1 MCTAMIQNFRGIEE
15 ETVQLAATSSPSC
28 TMSRVVLALTYANCG
43 KTKKERENL
52 LKHWLCKF
60 LQVPDTKFLVDG
72 KTAPASITMFVHK
85 DKGIARVEYEI
96 GRGGKVTEVSRG
108 TDKIPQILLVPK
120 LPVLAGGPDLAAL
133 CSNFKTDSLDVVPVE
148 FFSKLLLP
156 EKRNLEPCAGVL
168 RFLTAQAKAD
178 VKFKDSRFWLVE
190 NKKELPIGVATQQ
203 QQFLL
208 QLLLLARNGVLEN
221 TDFLLMEENLAP
233 AVVVNVCE
241 FFDVEPIT
249 VKPEVPL
256 MGNVTW

>member
-1 MCTAMIQNFRGIEE
+1 MIQNFRGIEE
-15 ETVQLAATSSPSC
+15 ETVKLTAASTPTR
-28 TMSRVVLALTYANCG
+28 TMSRVILALMYANNR
-43 KTKKERENL
+43 KTKKEREDL

-72 KTAPASITMFVHK
+72 KTAPASITMFVHE
-85 DKGIARVEYEI
+85 DKGVTRVEYEI
-96 GRGGKVTEVSRG
+96 GRGGKVAEVSRG
-108 TDKIPQILLVPK
+108 TDKLPRLLLVPK
-120 LPVLAGGPDLAAL
+120 LPVLADGSDLMAL

-156 EKRNLEPCAGVL
+156 EKRNLESCASVL
-168 RFLTAQAKAD
+168 QFLAAQAKAD

-241 FFDVEPIT
+241 LFGVEPIT
-249 VKPEVPL
+249 VKPEVPFTGSL
-256 MGNVTW
+256 TW